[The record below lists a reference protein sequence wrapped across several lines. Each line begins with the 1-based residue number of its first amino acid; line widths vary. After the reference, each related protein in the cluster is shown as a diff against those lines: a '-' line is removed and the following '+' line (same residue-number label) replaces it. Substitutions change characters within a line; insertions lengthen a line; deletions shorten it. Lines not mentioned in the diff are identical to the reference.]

1 MDLGTRHGGNW
12 KISFKGTAKSR
23 KGRLLTEFLT
33 QKVKVSSSDIGNALL
48 LQVLRMLIS
57 HLAVVKHQPSKF

>member
-1 MDLGTRHGGNW
+1 MDLGTRHGGNR
-12 KISFKGTAKSR
+12 KISPKGTARSG

-33 QKVKVSSSDIGNALL
+33 RGTKVSSSEIGNALL